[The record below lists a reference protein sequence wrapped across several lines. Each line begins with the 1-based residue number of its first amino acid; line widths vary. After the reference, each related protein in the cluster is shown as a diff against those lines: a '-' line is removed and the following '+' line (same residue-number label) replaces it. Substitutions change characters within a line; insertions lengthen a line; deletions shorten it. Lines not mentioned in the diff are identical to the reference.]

1 MQQNI
6 SIEIYK
12 LANRREWKARNKTWR
27 YRKTW
32 YMTGS
37 ALQIPT
43 GKNGYSKHVK
53 GATGFPNGGNK
64 IKLEP
69 NCIISMKNNFR

>member
-1 MQQNI
+1 
-6 SIEIYK
+6 
-12 LANRREWKARNKTWR
+12 
-27 YRKTW
+27 
-32 YMTGS
+32 MTGS

-64 IKLEP
+64 IKLER
-69 NCIISMKNNFR
+69 NCIISMKNNFRQIKNVNVKGRNFKHLEEK